1 MNNNTND
8 NVFYYLRSYINVLRN
23 GVNSGKYGDANKQ
36 KELLEEIEVFESAL
50 NRIAPIIPNKEKYHE

>member
-23 GVNSGKYGDANKQ
+23 GVNGGKYGDANKQ

-50 NRIAPIIPNKEKYHE
+50 NRIAPIIPNK

>member
-1 MNNNTND
+1 MVVMHNNN

-23 GVNSGKYGDANKQ
+23 DINSGKYGDTNKQ

-50 NRIAPIIPNKEKYHE
+50 NRIAPIHKVKHCE